1 MYNIFLETLV
11 LKFLFSEPHETK
23 LDFKDVC
30 LHESVFFLPFYLNKC
45 LVFVLKPPPADKWN
59 GDLTAFSIGYKR
71 VSHGSTQSL
80 PFTYNILPLATTLN
94 PMDAMEYRV
103 RGLQES
109 SSYTVVVQAVNRA
122 GFGPSSEPVLVKT
135 SYGGELVFL
144 LSTQCVTPWTQI
156 TFCFAW
162 NRFFTEL

>member
-1 MYNIFLETLV
+1 MCVFDFVRKVCVLNFGTPCHKTLKLFMYF
-11 LKFLFSEPHETK
+11 
-23 LDFKDVC
+23 C
-30 LHESVFFLPFYLNKC
+30 LIVQ
-45 LVFVLKPPPADKWN
+45 PPPSDKWN

-80 PFTYNILPLATTLN
+80 PFTYNILPLTTHL
-94 PMDAMEYRV
+94 PLQPLDAMEYRV

-135 SYGGELVFL
+135 SYGGEWARFPLFWSSVSL
-144 LSTQCVTPWTQI
+144 LLDL
-156 TFCFAW
+156 
-162 NRFFTEL
+162 NRFLHGIFA